1 VPPAHGE
8 DEVGDVGHS
17 IIDGKLDHEIA
28 LGVVC
33 DAARYL
39 SRCHVGA
46 LARAFEWHVKPD
58 PGAIFARKHNLA
70 NMVQRKVTDRESR
83 ADTNRFD

>member
-1 VPPAHGE
+1 M
-8 DEVGDVGHS
+8 
-17 IIDGKLDHEIA
+17 L
-28 LGVVC
+28 
-33 DAARYL
+33 
-39 SRCHVGA
+39 GA